1 MRQETD
7 HILQDCLALLE
18 QGQITPEECL
28 HRYPD
33 HARELRVLIPLALEA
48 RRVSLP
54 SPSLSAIETWERQ
67 MFAALDKKESR
78 QPTALARLARAF
90 RLRRLVYVGLALVAA
105 FLVGALFFGAR
116 TTIAQAATLTDVSG
130 AVEVLQAGD
139 VVWKPVSTGQM
150 VNVGDRLRVD
160 SHSAA
165 ILSFPGGCSTDLHA
179 NADIDLLQIGVQR
192 NGRGGA
198 VVLYQRLGQTRSC
211 VQRSPGYDARFEIR
225 TPSASIRGKDTE
237 FTVTVRVDGTT
248 NVAVA
253 QGAVEV
259 MGQALSVFVRAGEA
273 TSVEPEQ
280 PPIPV
285 FTVPSLTKEPA
296 ETLEAEELET
306 PEPGEPEETEES
318 EERES
323 PEPPEAEEV
332 EEPDEHET
340 SEPGEPD
347 ETQES
352 EESEEPEEPE
362 EHKEHETPEPE
373 EPAGTGEPE
382 EIEEPEEAE
391 EPGEVEEP
399 EKPEEPEESD

>member
-1 MRQETD
+1 MKQKTD
-7 HILQDCLALLE
+7 HVLEECLALLE

-33 HARELRVLIPLALEA
+33 HAHELRALMPIALEA

-54 SPSLSAIETWERQ
+54 SPSPSAIKTWERQ

-78 QPTALARLARAF
+78 RPTALARLARAF
-90 RLRRLVYVGLALVAA
+90 RLRRLAYVGLALVAA
-105 FLVGALFFGAR
+105 FLAGALFFGAR

-139 VVWKPVSTGQM
+139 IAWKPVSTGQM
-150 VNVGDRLRVD
+150 VNVGDRLRVG

-179 NADIDLLQIGVQR
+179 NADIDLVQIGVER
-192 NGRGGA
+192 NGRGGT

-211 VQRSPGYDARFEIR
+211 VQRSPGYDARFEIN
-225 TPSASIRGKDTE
+225 TPSASIGAKDTE

-253 QGAVEV
+253 EGAVEV
-259 MGQALSVFVRAGEA
+259 MGQALSVFVQAGEA

-285 FTVPSLTKEPA
+285 FTVPSSTKEPA

-306 PEPGEPEETEES
+306 PEPGEPEETEGS

-323 PEPPEAEEV
+323 PEPPEADEV
-332 EEPDEHET
+332 EEPEEHET
-340 SEPGEPD
+340 PEPGEPD
-347 ETQES
+347 EPQES
-352 EESEEPEEPE
+352 EQTEEPEEPE
-362 EHKEHETPEPE
+362 EHKEHDTPEP
-373 EPAGTGEPE
+373 
-382 EIEEPEEAE
+382 E

-399 EKPEEPEESD
+399 EEPEEAEEPEESD